1 MDNLAINPETT
12 NFDFEASQRITIKF
26 VGMTDTRSRRS
37 NSPSTVTVPFTSF
50 SHKLRSIQRSGGKIT
65 HVSISRLQLVSPNL
79 APDAPKLVET
89 KLVELETFSETVVEP
104 ILEIGPEREIHAQD
118 TVESVAKIIPEA
130 NIPQDSPELIVAA
143 ILPTSTVSQSTIKDE
158 SHIAE
163 PVVKQKKQPT
173 STKTKRGFSEK
184 AASTV
189 QQQVPVAEIVT
200 TPEPVAETKIKAKR
214 SKTSTKISSKQVI
227 EPVSESVAIA
237 EIVIAPEPVIELIPE
252 PVAPV
257 PLAES
262 KKPRTSSK
270 AKSGSGFNK
279 SKG

>member
-1 MDNLAINPETT
+1 MDNLDINPETT

-26 VGMTDTRSRRS
+26 VGGTHTTSRKS
-37 NSPSTVTVPFTSF
+37 NNHCTVTVPFTSF

-79 APDAPKLVET
+79 APNEP
-89 KLVELETFSETVVEP
+89 KLVELETVAEKVVVP
-104 ILEIGPEREIHAQD
+104 ILEIAPELEIHAQD
-118 TVESVAKIIPEA
+118 TVESVAEIIPEA
-130 NIPQDSPELIVAA
+130 NISQNFPELIVAA
-143 ILPTSTVSQSTIKDE
+143 ILPTSTVSQVSQSTIKDE
-158 SHIAE
+158 SHLAE

-173 STKTKRGFSEK
+173 STKTKRDFSEK

-214 SKTSTKISSKQVI
+214 SKTSTKTSSKQVI

-237 EIVIAPEPVIELIPE
+237 EIVIAPEPVIEVVPE

-257 PLAES
+257 PLAEP
-262 KKPRTSSK
+262 KKPKTSTR

-279 SKG
+279 TKN